1 MITAIKKQ
9 VFDLITWTVT
19 DVSLIKMG
27 DEYAVGIK
35 VTSKTG
41 LGVIPLYIETLN
53 TLEEAEA
60 RYEEL
65 LQVMHELNRISQR
78 RKGATDGKE
87 QK

>member
-1 MITAIKKQ
+1 MISAIKKQ

-19 DVSLIKMG
+19 DVSLIKIG

-53 TLEEAEA
+53 TLEEAEV

-65 LQVMHELNRISQR
+65 LQVMSDLNRIAQR

-87 QK
+87 

>member
-1 MITAIKKQ
+1 MISAIKKQ

-19 DVSLIKMG
+19 DVSLIKIG

-65 LQVMHELNRISQR
+65 LQVMSDLNRIAQR

-87 QK
+87 

>member
-1 MITAIKKQ
+1 MISAIKKQ

-53 TLEEAEA
+53 TLEEAEV

-65 LQVMHELNRISQR
+65 LQVMSDLNRIAQR

-87 QK
+87 

>member
-1 MITAIKKQ
+1 MISAIKKQ

-65 LQVMHELNRISQR
+65 LQVMSDLNRIAQR

-87 QK
+87 